1 MLLPKPPPPL
11 KVDKK
16 AHKPAKI
23 FTDIYT
29 LQNRS
34 TLDDECRSD
43 PLIWYLEMYIS
54 LIMGHIIARGLI
66 CILVSNE

>member
-43 PLIWYLEMYIS
+43 PLIWSLEIYILPYNGPYNCQRAS
-54 LIMGHIIARGLI
+54 LHFSI
-66 CILVSNE
+66 E

>member
-23 FTDIYT
+23 FSAHIDIAK
-29 LQNRS
+29 S
-34 TLDDECRSD
+34 E
-43 PLIWYLEMYIS
+43 
-54 LIMGHIIARGLI
+54 HA
-66 CILVSNE
+66 